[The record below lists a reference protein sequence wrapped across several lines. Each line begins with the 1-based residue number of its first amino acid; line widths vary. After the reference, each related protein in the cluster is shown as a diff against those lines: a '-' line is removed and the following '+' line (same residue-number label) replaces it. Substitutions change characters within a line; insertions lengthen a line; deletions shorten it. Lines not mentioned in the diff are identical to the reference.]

1 VVILTKVAAID
12 APERLEPAEVPGR
25 LLEMSPDVRAAVL
38 LDAAGAPIAST
49 RDDTRLAELAAALF
63 PAADKGAPGGPPQEL
78 EVQVPGGTVYAARTP
93 RWTLV
98 AVARRQALSS
108 LMLFDLDAMLD
119 WLEGGP
125 PIRRAAAAEEPPAP
139 GPDTDEAAAAE
150 LPLPEL
156 GE

>member
-1 VVILTKVAAID
+1 VDILTTVPATD
-12 APERLEPAEVPGR
+12 APERLTPDEVPAR
-25 LLEMSPDVRAAVL
+25 LVEMSPDVRAAVL
-38 LDAAGAPIAST
+38 LDAAGAPVAQT
-49 RDDTRLAELAAALF
+49 EGDTRLAELAAGLF
-63 PAADKGAPGGPPQEL
+63 PAADKGAPGGPPQQL
-78 EVQVPGGTVYAARTP
+78 EVQVAGGAVYASRTP

-108 LMLFDLDAMLD
+108 LMLFDLDSMLD

-125 PIRRAAAAEEPPAP
+125 PIRRAKAAEEPPAQ

>member
-1 VVILTKVAAID
+1 
-12 APERLEPAEVPGR
+12 
-25 LLEMSPDVRAAVL
+25 
-38 LDAAGAPIAST
+38 
-49 RDDTRLAELAAALF
+49 
-63 PAADKGAPGGPPQEL
+63 
-78 EVQVPGGTVYAARTP
+78 VQVPGGAVYATRTP

-119 WLEGGP
+119 WLDGGP
-125 PIRRAAAAEEPPAP
+125 PIRRAKPADEPHAP

-156 GE
+156 GQ